1 MKRFCMALG
10 LAGVMA
16 APGAYASLTV
26 TLTEAGGNANGGG
39 LFQAVTSANGT
50 FDTFCISIVTSF
62 QAGTKYTY
70 DFSSTIDADTPPA
83 VPTYIAEGTA
93 YIYNQ
98 FLNGNVAFGGN
109 LKASGESA
117 MLDDVQATIWYLQGL
132 LVDNRGKYG
141 DGGMYDPNNGLCL
154 QNDIDAILPM
164 LETDTHMTLAQLEAN
179 GNGAYGIEAMNVF
192 SGCQIRQPQLCRV
205 PEAPT
210 IIAGALLLLPLGA
223 SALRILRK
231 ARGGVATKMGE
242 GRPVFR
248 CFGVS

>member
-1 MKRFCMALG
+1 MPHVQYLLNERMKRFCMALG

-16 APGAYASLTV
+16 ARGAHASLTV

-39 LFQAVTSANGT
+39 LFQAVTSGNGT
-50 FDTFCISIVTSF
+50 FDTFCLSIVTSF

-70 DFSSTIDADTPPA
+70 DFSSTIDADTPPN

-98 FLNGNVAFGGN
+98 FLNGNTAFGGN
-109 LKASGESA
+109 LKASNESA

-132 LVDNRGKYG
+132 LVSNTGKYG
-141 DGGMYDPNNGLCL
+141 AGGMYDPNNGMNLK
-154 QNDIDAILPM
+154 NDINAILPT
-164 LETDTHMTLAQLEAN
+164 LETDTGLTLAQLEAN
-179 GNGAYGIEAMNVF
+179 GNGAYGIEAMNMLA
-192 SGCQIRQPQLCRV
+192 GCRVKQPQLCRV

-223 SALRILRK
+223 SALRIMRNSR
-231 ARGGVATKMGE
+231 RGKVT
-242 GRPVFR
+242 
-248 CFGVS
+248 SDT